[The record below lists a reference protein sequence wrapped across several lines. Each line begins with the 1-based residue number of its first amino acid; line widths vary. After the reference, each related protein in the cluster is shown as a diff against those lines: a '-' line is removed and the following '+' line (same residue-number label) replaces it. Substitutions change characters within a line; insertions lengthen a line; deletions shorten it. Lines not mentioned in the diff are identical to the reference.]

1 MAKQLKAVIADD
13 LLTEYVQRLQK
24 DFGVR
29 ISEAAV
35 RAATGGGGDQ

>member
-13 LLTEYVQRLQK
+13 LLTEYVQRLQRTSACASTK
-24 DFGVR
+24 PP
-29 ISEAAV
+29 